1 MKHSKKVLLGLMC
14 TAAMLNTRVPT
25 ASAANYS
32 AIGKQN
38 TSVVLR
44 AEETEW
50 RYKQIN
56 GVWYKRLWS
65 ITYAKWKTDWMPI

>member
-1 MKHSKKVLLGLMC
+1 MKHSEKVLLGLVC
-14 TAAMLNTRVPT
+14 SVAVFNACVPT
-25 ASAANYS
+25 ALAANYS
-32 AIGKQN
+32 AVGEQN
-38 TSVVLR
+38 TAVVLR

-50 RYKQIN
+50 RYKQVN